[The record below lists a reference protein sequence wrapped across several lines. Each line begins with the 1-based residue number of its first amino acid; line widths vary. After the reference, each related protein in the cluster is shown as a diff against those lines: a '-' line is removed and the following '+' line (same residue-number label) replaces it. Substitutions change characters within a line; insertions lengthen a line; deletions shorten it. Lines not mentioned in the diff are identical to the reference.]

1 LYARQLE
8 ELAVLADLFLQ
19 IGDLLLDPIAS
30 VPAMKRRGGGTF
42 PATVRS
48 GCASFAGPLNASRS
62 ALSRMRTAQSVARR
76 NP

>member
-1 LYARQLE
+1 LYARELE

-42 PATVRS
+42 PATVRNA
-48 GCASFAGPLNASRS
+48 CASFAGRPECFPFCSFQNANCAVRRS
-62 ALSRMRTAQSVARR
+62 S
-76 NP
+76 